1 MPKSMFTIGTLG
13 VGALVVVAV
22 IPAFAG
28 ASRATPTVADE
39 RSVGPPTHEFE
50 ALSSLPDARR
60 VGLTVMSEEELA
72 AVEGAVFPCVVC
84 VNAAKIREAL
94 VANLRQTLVARI
106 HQRLI
111 ATIRPTHPTTVR
123 QTHVTTI
130 RQTNARHSSVD
141 THQRNSVRVVQ
152 RN

>member
-1 MPKSMFTIGTLG
+1 MPRSMFTIGTLG

-94 VANLRQTLVARI
+94 VANLRQTLARLAAPVGKPRQASAARGLPDVA
-106 HQRLI
+106 
-111 ATIRPTHPTTVR
+111 
-123 QTHVTTI
+123 
-130 RQTNARHSSVD
+130 ARGASA
-141 THQRNSVRVVQ
+141 
-152 RN
+152 